1 MLTDSRSHTA
11 LKSRLLA
18 VALIGAALP
27 GCALGYLTQ
36 AAQGQWRLMRARRPI
51 EQVIADPTASPDLKA
66 QLRVV
71 QDARDFAVSDLGLP
85 DNRSYR
91 SYSDLKRPYVV
102 WNVVAAPEFSVEPQR
117 WCFPFTGCLSYRGYF
132 RENDARKMA
141 AALAAR
147 GNDVMVGGVSAYST
161 LGHFADPVL
170 NTMLRYGDLGLAS
183 TIFHELAHQL
193 IYVRGDSEFNESFA
207 VSVEQEGLRR
217 WLAARGRSLE
227 LQDYLARHQSEQLIV
242 GVFADG
248 RRRLATLYASSPAL
262 PIDQQRA
269 RKHEILSATG
279 EQVLAV
285 ERQFKVRSGYDQWIS
300 DGLNNAH
307 LASVG
312 TYFDCVPGFQRLL
325 AANGGSLPAFYA
337 AVRKMKRDAA
347 ARRALCADAGNDA
360 GNDAGSDAA
369 ITAPGAAP
377 SATSASVTSAP
388 ATAVP
393 VP

>member
-1 MLTDSRSHTA
+1 MLTDRRSVTA
-11 LKSRLLA
+11 LKIPLLA
-18 VALIGAALP
+18 VALMSAGLQ

-36 AAQGQWRLMRARRPI
+36 AAHGQWQLMHARRPLA
-51 EQVIADPTASPDLKA
+51 QVLADPASSDELKA
-66 QLRVV
+66 RLRLV

-102 WNVVAAPEFSVEPQR
+102 WNVVAAPEFSVAPQR

-132 RENDARKMA
+132 REQDARRMA
-141 AALAAR
+141 AALAAH
-147 GNDVMVGGVSAYST
+147 GNDVMVGGVTAYST

-217 WLAARGRSLE
+217 WLAARGRSQE
-227 LQDYLARHQSEQLIV
+227 LQDYLGRHQAEQLIV

-248 RRRLATLYASSPAL
+248 RRQLAALYAATPAAPL
-262 PIDQQRA
+262 EQLRA
-269 RKHEILSATG
+269 RKHEILAASGA
-279 EQVLAV
+279 QVLQL
-285 ERQFKVRSGYDQWIS
+285 ERQFKMRTGYDQWIS

-307 LASVG
+307 LAAVG
-312 TYFDCVPGFQRLL
+312 TYFDCVPGFNRLL
-325 AANGGSLPAFYA
+325 AANGGRLPAFYA
-337 AVRKMKRDAA
+337 AVRKIKGDAA
-347 ARRALCADAGNDA
+347 ARRALCADGGNTTA
-360 GNDAGSDAA
+360 I
-369 ITAPGAAP
+369 ITAPDEAP
-377 SATSASVTSAP
+377 SGPSAPAKSEP

-393 VP
+393 GR

>member
-1 MLTDSRSHTA
+1 MLTDSRSLTA
-11 LKSRLLA
+11 LKIRLLA
-18 VALIGAALP
+18 LALIGTTLP

-51 EQVIADPTASPDLKA
+51 EQVIADPAASPDLKA

-71 QDARDFAVSDLGLP
+71 QDARDFAVSDLALP

-91 SYSDLKRPYVV
+91 SYADLKRPYVV

-132 RENDARKMA
+132 RERDARRMA
-141 AALAAR
+141 ASLAAR
-147 GNDVMVGGVSAYST
+147 GNDVMVGGVTAYST
-161 LGHFADPVL
+161 LGHFSDPVL
-170 NTMLRYGDLGLAS
+170 NTMLRYGELGLVS

-193 IYVRGDSEFNESFA
+193 IYVHGDSEFNESFA

-242 GVFADG
+242 NVFADG
-248 RRRLATLYASSPAL
+248 RRQLATLYATSPAPPL
-262 PIDQQRA
+262 DELRA
-269 RKHEILSATG
+269 RKQQQLAATG
-279 EQVLAV
+279 QQVLAV
-285 ERQFKVRSGYDQWIS
+285 ERQFKVRTGYDQWIS

-312 TYFDCVPGFQRLL
+312 TYFDCVPGFNRLL
-325 AANGGSLPAFYA
+325 AANGGNLPAFYA
-337 AVRKMKRDAA
+337 AVRNMKADAA
-347 ARRALCADAGNDA
+347 ARRALCADAGNGDA
-360 GNDAGSDAA
+360 L
-369 ITAPGAAP
+369 TAPGAAP
-377 SATSASVTSAP
+377 SATSGSETSAP
-388 ATAVP
+388 ATAAP
-393 VP
+393 AP

>member
-11 LKSRLLA
+11 LKTRLLA
-18 VALIGAALP
+18 VALIGVTLP

-51 EQVIADPTASPDLKA
+51 EQVIADPGAGPELKA
-66 QLRVV
+66 RLRVV
-71 QDARDFAVSDLGLP
+71 QDAREFAVSDLGLP

-102 WNVVAAPEFSVEPQR
+102 WNVVAAPEFSVQPQR

-132 RENDARKMA
+132 REQDARKMA

-147 GNDVMVGGVSAYST
+147 GNDVMVGGVAAYST

-170 NTMLRYGDLGLAS
+170 NTMLRYGDLGLVS

-227 LQDYLARHQSEQLIV
+227 LQDYLERRHAEQLIV
-242 GVFADG
+242 DVFADG
-248 RRRLATLYASSPAL
+248 RRRLATLYALSAPL
-262 PIDQQRA
+262 PVDERRG
-269 RKHEILSATG
+269 RKHEILAATG
-279 EQVLAV
+279 AQVQAV
-285 ERQFKVRSGYDQWIS
+285 ERQ
-300 DGLNNAH
+300 
-307 LASVG
+307 
-312 TYFDCVPGFQRLL
+312 
-325 AANGGSLPAFYA
+325 
-337 AVRKMKRDAA
+337 
-347 ARRALCADAGNDA
+347 
-360 GNDAGSDAA
+360 
-369 ITAPGAAP
+369 
-377 SATSASVTSAP
+377 
-388 ATAVP
+388 
-393 VP
+393 

>member
-1 MLTDSRSHTA
+1 MLTDSRSLTA
-11 LKSRLLA
+11 LKTRLLA
-18 VALIGAALP
+18 VALIGATLP
-27 GCALGYLTQ
+27 GCAIGYLTQ

-51 EQVIADPTASPDLKA
+51 EQVIADPASSEDLKGR
-66 QLRVV
+66 LRVV

-102 WNVVAAPEFSVEPQR
+102 WNVVAAPEFSVAPQR

-132 RENDARKMA
+132 RERDARKMA

-147 GNDVMVGGVSAYST
+147 GNDVMVGGVTAYST

-170 NTMLRYGDLGLAS
+170 NTMLRYGDLELVS

-193 IYVRGDSEFNESFA
+193 IYVRDDTVFNESFA

-227 LQDYLARHQSEQLIV
+227 LQDYLERHHAEQLIV
-242 GVFADG
+242 DVFADG
-248 RRRLATLYASSPAL
+248 RRQLAALYALSPPL
-262 PIDQQRA
+262 PIEQRRA
-269 RKHEILSATG
+269 RKHEILEATAA
-279 EQVLAV
+279 QVQAV
-285 ERQFKVRSGYDQWIS
+285 ERQLKMRTGYDKWIA

-312 TYFDCVPGFQRLL
+312 TYFDCVPGFERLL
-325 AANGGSLPAFYA
+325 EANGGSLPAFYS
-337 AVRKMKRDAA
+337 AVRNMRADAA
-347 ARRALCADAGNDA
+347 ARRALCRADGTTPAA
-360 GNDAGSDAA
+360 HAAPAAPAALTAPDAA
-369 ITAPGAAP
+369 TAA
-377 SATSASVTSAP
+377 TSAP
-388 ATAVP
+388 ATAAP
-393 VP
+393 GY

>member
-1 MLTDSRSHTA
+1 MLTDSRSLTA
-11 LKSRLLA
+11 LKTRLLA
-18 VALIGAALP
+18 VALIGVTLP
-27 GCALGYLTQ
+27 GCALGYLAQ
-36 AAQGQWRLMRARRPI
+36 AAHGQWRLMRARRPI
-51 EQVIADPTASPDLKA
+51 EQVIADPAASPDLKA
-66 QLRVV
+66 RLRVV

-132 RENDARKMA
+132 RETDARRMA

-193 IYVRGDSEFNESFA
+193 VYVRGDTEFNESFA

-227 LQDYLARHQSEQLIV
+227 LQDYLERHHSEQLIV
-242 GVFADG
+242 NVFADG
-248 RRRLATLYASSPAL
+248 RRRLATLYAMSPTP
-262 PIDQQRA
+262 PIEQRRE
-269 RKHEILSATG
+269 RKHEILTATG
-279 EQVLAV
+279 EQVLAL
-285 ERQFKVRSGYDQWIS
+285 ERQFKVRTGYDQWIS

-337 AVRKMKRDAA
+337 AVRNMRADAA
-347 ARRALCADAGNDA
+347 ARRALCRAEGGNQV
-360 GNDAGSDAA
+360 G
-369 ITAPGAAP
+369 IKAPGAA
-377 SATSASVTSAP
+377 ASETLAPETSAP
-388 ATAVP
+388 ATAAP
-393 VP
+393 EH

>member
-1 MLTDSRSHTA
+1 MLTDSRRLTA

-18 VALIGAALP
+18 VALIGATLP

-51 EQVIADPTASPDLKA
+51 EQVIADPAASPDLKA
-66 QLRVV
+66 RLRVV

-132 RENDARKMA
+132 RENDARNMA

-147 GNDVMVGGVSAYST
+147 GNDVMVGGVTAYST
-161 LGHFADPVL
+161 LGHFSDPVL

-242 GVFADG
+242 DVFADG
-248 RRRLATLYASSPAL
+248 RRRLATLYAWSPAL
-262 PIDQQRA
+262 PIDEQRA

-337 AVRKMKRDAA
+337 AVRKIKGDAA
-347 ARRALCADAGNDA
+347 ARHALCADAGNA
-360 GNDAGSDAA
+360 AA

-377 SATSASVTSAP
+377 SATSAPVMSAP

>member
-11 LKSRLLA
+11 LKTRLLA
-18 VALIGAALP
+18 VALIGVTLP

-51 EQVIADPTASPDLKA
+51 EQVIADPGAGPELKA
-66 QLRVV
+66 RLRVV

-91 SYSDLKRPYVV
+91 SYSDLNRPYVV
-102 WNVVAAPEFSVEPQR
+102 WNVVAAPEFSVRPQR

-132 RENDARKMA
+132 REQDARKMA

-147 GNDVMVGGVSAYST
+147 GNDVMVGGVAAYST

-170 NTMLRYGDLGLAS
+170 NTMLRYGDLGLVS

-217 WLAARGRSLE
+217 WLAARARSLE
-227 LQDYLARHQSEQLIV
+227 LQDYSARHRSEQLIV
-242 GVFADG
+242 NVFADG
-248 RRRLATLYASSPAL
+248 RRRLAALYALSPA
-262 PIDQQRA
+262 PPVAQRRE
-269 RKHEILSATG
+269 RKQEILTATG

-285 ERQFKVRSGYDQWIS
+285 ERQFEVRTGYDQWIS

-325 AANGGSLPAFYA
+325 AANGGNLPAFYA
-337 AVRKMKRDAA
+337 AVRTMRGDAA
-347 ARRALCADAGNDA
+347 ARRALCRAADG
-360 GNDAGSDAA
+360 GHGAA
-369 ITAPGAAP
+369 IIPPGAAV
-377 SATSASVTSAP
+377 SAISVPETSAS
-388 ATAVP
+388 ATAAP
-393 VP
+393 GH